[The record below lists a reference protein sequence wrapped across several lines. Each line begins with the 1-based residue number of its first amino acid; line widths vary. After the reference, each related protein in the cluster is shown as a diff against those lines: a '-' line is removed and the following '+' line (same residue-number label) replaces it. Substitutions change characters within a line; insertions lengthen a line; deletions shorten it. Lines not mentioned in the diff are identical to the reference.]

1 LARVPL
7 GVTGWGAVAAA
18 PATPDRA
25 RPLRV
30 LHAAA
35 EGLPFV
41 KTGGLADVA
50 AALPRALSRLG
61 VSSTVVLPA
70 HRPAL
75 PGAPE
80 ARDTGRRV
88 AGQPGAPAPEGGFEV
103 LEAAVEDVRW
113 LLLDH
118 PALFHR
124 EGPYLDRQGREWPD
138 NAFRYAAFAAAV
150 AELAAAE
157 GADLVHAHDW
167 PAALIPVYEE
177 LRRARLG
184 GPRRFATVLTI
195 HNVAYQ
201 GWFPASAWP
210 TLGFPEAWFGPEGL
224 EFYGGVNFLKGGIL
238 FADALTTVSPTYAG
252 EIVTREGGAGLDGVL
267 AGRRNRLRGILN
279 GIDDE
284 TWDPRRDPHLARRYG
299 VEDAA
304 EGKAAC
310 RAALRRELG
319 LALDPAPPLAAV
331 VARVA
336 EQKGVDLLLGAVPA
350 FLPDRVQLA
359 VLASGEPR
367 WEGALLGL
375 ASAHPGRVAVRVG
388 VDLALAHRIEAGAH
402 LFLMPSR
409 FEPCGLNQMYS
420 QRYGTI
426 PVVRRT
432 GGLADTVVD
441 AAEPDGTGY
450 VFRDANVGGLAWA
463 LDRALRDAGTP
474 VWDALRRRGM
484 TRDFSWR
491 RSARDY
497 LELYRSLAPQA
508 GAVGSEER

>member
-1 LARVPL
+1 
-7 GVTGWGAVAAA
+7 
-18 PATPDRA
+18 
-25 RPLRV
+25 
-30 LHAAA
+30 
-35 EGLPFV
+35 
-41 KTGGLADVA
+41 
-50 AALPRALSRLG
+50 
-61 VSSTVVLPA
+61 
-70 HRPAL
+70 
-75 PGAPE
+75 
-80 ARDTGRRV
+80 V

-103 LEAAVEDVRW
+103 LETSADGVRW

-118 PALFHR
+118 PAFFHR
-124 EGPYLDRQGREWPD
+124 DGPYLDRQAREWPD
-138 NAFRYAAFAAAV
+138 NAFRYASFAAAV

-157 GADLVHAHDW
+157 RADVVHAHDW
-167 PAALIPVYEE
+167 PAALVPVYEE
-177 LRRARLG
+177 LRRSRLG
-184 GPRRFATVLTI
+184 GARRFATVLTI

-201 GWFPASAWP
+201 GWFPAGIWP
-210 TLGFPEAWFGPEGL
+210 LLGLPDAWFGQDGL
-224 EFYGGVNFLKGGIL
+224 EFYGGVNFLKGGLL
-238 FADALTTVSPTYAG
+238 FADALTTVSPTYAT
-252 EIVTREGGAGLDGVL
+252 EIVTPEGGAGLDGVL
-267 AGRRNRLRGILN
+267 GERRDRLRGILN

-299 VEDAA
+299 VDDAA

-310 RAALRRELG
+310 RADLRRELG
-319 LALDPAPPLAAV
+319 LAQDPAPPLAAV
-331 VARVA
+331 ITRLA

-359 VLASGEPR
+359 VLAAGEPH

-388 VDLALAHRIEAGAH
+388 VDLPLAHRIEAGAD

-420 QRYGTI
+420 QRYGAI

-441 AAEPDGTGY
+441 AADPDGTGY
-450 VFRDANVGGLAWA
+450 VFRDANAGGLAWA

-474 VWDALRRRGM
+474 LWDELRRRGM

-491 RSARDY
+491 RPAREY
-497 LELYRSLAPQA
+497 LDLYRDLAPLAADAA
-508 GAVGSEER
+508 GAGPEGR